1 MRRSG
6 NKEENK
12 RIIMDL
18 DVVLKCHD
26 YPYIVQCIG
35 TFITPVSSTSY
46 LCIAQVLYRYIS
58 QVLSIEIQVL
68 SITLVL
74 SIIQTFILA

>member
-18 DVVLKCHD
+18 DVVIKCHD
-26 YPYIVQCIG
+26 CPFIVQCLG
-35 TFITPVSSTSY
+35 TFITSVS
-46 LCIAQVLYRYIS
+46 
-58 QVLSIEIQVL
+58 IQ
-68 SITLVL
+68 
-74 SIIQTFILA
+74 

>member
-18 DVVLKCHD
+18 EVVLKSHD
-26 YPYIVQCIG
+26 SPYIVQCVGVFVTDVSEYLQITVVPFPFYTNNFCTLNKQVICQVKNDKIG
-35 TFITPVSSTSY
+35 KKEF
-46 LCIAQVLYRYIS
+46 
-58 QVLSIEIQVL
+58 
-68 SITLVL
+68 
-74 SIIQTFILA
+74 